1 MISLALLLPLSTFVQ
16 AQCEVGVVCLGNNDL
31 SHYLNIIARRE

>member
-16 AQCEVGVVCLGNNDL
+16 AQCGVGGVCLGNIDN
-31 SHYLNIIARRE
+31 SHCINIIARIE